1 MHILVTAGPTR
12 EYIDPVRFISNSS
25 TGQMGYAI
33 ARAAKKRG
41 HRVTLI
47 SGPVNLDPPK
57 GVRVISV
64 VSADEMYREAQ
75 KVFSKVDVVVMSAAV
90 GDYKPKIK
98 SRYKIKKDRNETAI
112 TLELVPNPDILAQ
125 LGRRKK
131 DHQLLIGFALEDRA
145 GRDHALLKFSK
156 KNLDVIVLN
165 SPTAL
170 GSSTNNVQV
179 YTREYEWQR
188 WPETTKT
195 SLGAKLVKFA
205 EQLVAMQK

>member
-25 TGQMGYAI
+25 TGQMGYAV
-33 ARAAKKRG
+33 AQAAKKRG
-41 HRVTLI
+41 HQVTLI
-47 SGPVNLDPPK
+47 TGPVELEPPK
-57 GVRVISV
+57 GVRVIKV
-64 VSADEMYREAQ
+64 TSADEMYRAAL
-75 KVFSKVDVVVMSAAV
+75 KIYPKVDVVVMAAAV

-98 SRYKIKKDRNETAI
+98 SRYKIKKDREATAI
-112 TLELVPNPDILAQ
+112 ALELVPNPDIIAQ

-131 DHQLLIGFALEDRA
+131 DHQLLVGFALEDRA
-145 GRDHALLKFSK
+145 GHDHALEKFSK
-156 KNLDVIVLN
+156 KNLDIIVLN

-179 YTREYEWQR
+179 YTREYEWQK

-195 SLGAKLVKFA
+195 SLGQKLVKFV
-205 EQLVAMQK
+205 ESLLAMQK

>member
-1 MHILVTAGPTR
+1 
-12 EYIDPVRFISNSS
+12 
-25 TGQMGYAI
+25 
-33 ARAAKKRG
+33 
-41 HRVTLI
+41 
-47 SGPVNLDPPK
+47 
-57 GVRVISV
+57 
-64 VSADEMYREAQ
+64 
-75 KVFSKVDVVVMSAAV
+75 VDVVVMSAAV

>member
-25 TGQMGYAI
+25 TGQMGYAV
-33 ARAAKKRG
+33 AQAAKKRG
-41 HRVTLI
+41 HQVTLI
-47 SGPVNLDPPK
+47 SGPVELEPPK
-57 GVRVISV
+57 GIRLVSV
-64 VSADEMYREAQ
+64 MSADEMYREAL
-75 KVFSKVDVVVMSAAV
+75 KIFPKVDVVVMAAAV
-90 GDYKPKIK
+90 GDYKPKSK
-98 SRYKIKKDRNETAI
+98 SRYKIKKDRDDI
-112 TLELVPNPDILAQ
+112 GIMLELVPNPDILAQ

-145 GRDHALLKFSK
+145 GHDHALEKFSK

-188 WPETTKT
+188 WPETTKI
-195 SLGAKLVKFA
+195 SLGLKLVKFA
-205 EQLVAMQK
+205 ESLAALQK